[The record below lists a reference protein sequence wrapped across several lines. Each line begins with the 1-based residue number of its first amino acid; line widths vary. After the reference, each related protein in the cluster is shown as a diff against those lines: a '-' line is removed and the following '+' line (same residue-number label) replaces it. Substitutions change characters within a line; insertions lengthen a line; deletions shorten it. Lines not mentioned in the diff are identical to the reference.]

1 MYLHINIEF
10 YGGLSAILKHNISSP
25 VFILRDVTRFV
36 GFSRRLVQK
45 VVSLVFEPQVYG
57 GFWYVTN
64 NCNSNHSN
72 FHRYF
77 SLLKYDRACIA
88 EQ

>member
-10 YGGLSAILKHNISSP
+10 YGGLSAILKRNISSP

-36 GFSRRLVQK
+36 GFSCRLVQK

-64 NCNSNHSN
+64 NCNSIIQTFTDI
-72 FHRYF
+72 FH
-77 SLLKYDRACIA
+77 C
-88 EQ
+88 